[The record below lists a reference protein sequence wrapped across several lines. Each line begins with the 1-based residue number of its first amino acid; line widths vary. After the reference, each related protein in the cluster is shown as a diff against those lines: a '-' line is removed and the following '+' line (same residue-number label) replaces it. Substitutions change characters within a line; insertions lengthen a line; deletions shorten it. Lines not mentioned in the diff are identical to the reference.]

1 MKEYQEESLIHKKS
15 DKDNDTLDEDNSEE
29 KKSTEEPDNQISL
42 LEKFQKYLDYI
53 QEKTGIKGTFIIW
66 GIISILLLLYFHIFE
81 EIITNLVG
89 TIYPSFWTIKAL
101 EQNSNDELK
110 KWLIYWVVFSTFIFI
125 DRGFPI
131 VVKFCISVE
140 LFLFLLTNKFM

>member
-110 KWLIYWVVFSTFIFI
+110 KWLIYHIF
-125 DRGFPI
+125 
-131 VVKFCISVE
+131 
-140 LFLFLLTNKFM
+140 